1 MKEKYLKRSAGVLM
15 PIFSLPGKYSCG
27 SFGKEA
33 EKFIDLL
40 VSGGFSYWQVLPF
53 CMTDE
58 YNSPYKSYSA
68 FGGNPR
74 FIDLELLFEK
84 GIITR
89 DELFAAE
96 QKTPYSCEHERLEK
110 ERIPLLFKAASRVS
124 DRAPIE
130 NFIEKN
136 EYLAQVCRFMA
147 IREKNGDRPWFE
159 WENEEYDENVLFAWQ
174 FIQYEFFTQWA
185 KIKEYAKK
193 NGVKIIGDIPIYVAY
208 DSCDV
213 WANRDMFLTDKD
225 GNPSSVA
232 GVPPDYFAEDG
243 QLWGNPLY
251 DWKKMKADGYS
262 WWKARMSHMLSIFD
276 GVRIDHFRG
285 LEAFWSIP
293 ADAESA
299 KEGKWVKGP
308 GKSFV
313 KAMQEISGDGLIIAE
328 DLGDITEEV
337 IALRDGAGY
346 PGMRVLQFG
355 FLGDNNSPHL
365 PHNYVNNCIAY
376 TGTHDNN
383 TLLGWMWDL
392 DADMKARALD
402 YFNYSGD
409 WDKSY
414 PTLIKAMLASAAGIV
429 ILPIQDL
436 LIYGSDTRLNRPGVA
451 DGNWTYRVTAEQLNN
466 IDWAN
471 YKHQNGLYARG

>member
-1 MKEKYLKRSAGVLM
+1 MEKYLKRSAGVLM
-15 PIFSLPGKYSCG
+15 PIFSLPGDHSCG
-27 SFGKEA
+27 SFGREA

-40 VSGGFSYWQVLPF
+40 VKGGFSYWQVLPF

-74 FIDLELLFEK
+74 FIDLEALNEK
-84 GIITR
+84 GLITGA
-89 DELFAAE
+89 ELAVAR
-96 QKTPYSCEHERLEK
+96 QKTPYSCEHERLEA
-110 ERIPLLFKAASRVS
+110 ERLPLLFRAAARVK
-124 DRAPIE
+124 DRAPVEVFIAEHPYIE
-130 NFIEKN
+130 
-136 EYLAQVCRFMA
+136 QVCRFMA

-159 WENEEYDENVLFAWQ
+159 WTTEEYDSDVLFAWQ

-185 KIKEYAKK
+185 RVKSYAAER
-193 NGVKIIGDIPIYVAY
+193 GVKIIGDIPIYVAY

-213 WANRDMFLTDKD
+213 WANRDMFRTDEEGK
-225 GNPSSVA
+225 PSSVA
-232 GVPPDYFAEDG
+232 GVPPDYFAAEG

-251 DWKKMKADGYS
+251 DWDKMRDDGYT
-262 WWKARMSHMLSIFD
+262 WWRARMAHMLSLFD

-285 LEAFWSIP
+285 LEAYWSIP
-293 ADAESA
+293 ADAETA
-299 KEGKWVKGP
+299 KAGHWVKGP
-308 GKSFV
+308 GEDFVAAMKSLS
-313 KAMQEISGDGLIIAE
+313 EDGLIIAE
-328 DLGDITEEV
+328 DLGDITPEV
-337 IALRDGAGY
+337 AALRDSAGY

-355 FLGDNNSPHL
+355 FLGDTDSPHL
-365 PHNYVNNCIAY
+365 PHNYINNCIAY

-392 DADMKARALD
+392 DAETKELALD

-414 PTLIKAMLASAAGIV
+414 KTIIKAMLASAAGIV

-451 DGNWTYRVTAEQLNN
+451 NGNWMYRVTREQLSA
-466 IDWAN
+466 IDWEHYAHLN
-471 YKHQNGLYARG
+471 RLYARA